1 MPLSHSVERGDFP
14 VNRCCSPIKHHGFTI
29 VEMLTTVAV
38 LIILMGLMVS
48 LARHVRASSSDHLT
62 RDILRELDEAMLNYT
77 AKYGAPPPV
86 ADFISG
92 GPLPSEHV
100 LQTAAERN
108 CESFVRPLK
117 FSGLLS
123 AQFQDLSVA
132 YFDEVRVRDA
142 WGSAI
147 VFMPKM
153 HPAIGMNTRGW
164 FFFSAGPDRQYLTR
178 DDNLY
183 SYDQPTRQQ

>member
-1 MPLSHSVERGDFP
+1 
-14 VNRCCSPIKHHGFTI
+14 
-29 VEMLTTVAV
+29 MLTTVAV

-48 LARHVRASSSDHLT
+48 LARHVRAASSEVLT
-62 RDILRELDEAMLNYT
+62 RDILRKLDDAMLNYV
-77 AKYGAPPPV
+77 ARYGSPPPV
-86 ADFISG
+86 PEFIAG

-100 LQTAAERN
+100 LQAAAERN

-117 FSGLLS
+117 VSGLLS
-123 AQFQDLSVA
+123 GPFQDLSVA
-132 YFDEVRVRDA
+132 YFDEVKVRDA

-153 HPAIGMNTRGW
+153 HPAIGMTTRGW